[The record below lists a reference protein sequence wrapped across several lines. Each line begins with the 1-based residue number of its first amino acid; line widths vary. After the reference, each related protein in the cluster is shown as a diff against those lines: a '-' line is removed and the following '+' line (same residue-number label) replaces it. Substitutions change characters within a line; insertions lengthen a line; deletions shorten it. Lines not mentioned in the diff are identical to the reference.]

1 MQTLTIQNVEYLFRL
16 MIEKLKDE
24 FEASNVTI
32 YTFFSLN
39 ILVKPEMQKAE
50 NALVLLFLVI
60 IGTEAVHWGGP
71 PKVHL
76 WGNK

>member
-24 FEASNVTI
+24 FEASNMTI
-32 YTFFSLN
+32 FTFFFAEYSG
-39 ILVKPEMQKAE
+39 QTRDAE

-60 IGTEAVHWGGP
+60 IGTEAVHIC
-71 PKVHL
+71 
-76 WGNK
+76 

>member
-32 YTFFSLN
+32 YTFFF
-39 ILVKPEMQKAE
+39 AE
-50 NALVLLFLVI
+50 YS
-60 IGTEAVHWGGP
+60 G
-71 PKVHL
+71 
-76 WGNK
+76 